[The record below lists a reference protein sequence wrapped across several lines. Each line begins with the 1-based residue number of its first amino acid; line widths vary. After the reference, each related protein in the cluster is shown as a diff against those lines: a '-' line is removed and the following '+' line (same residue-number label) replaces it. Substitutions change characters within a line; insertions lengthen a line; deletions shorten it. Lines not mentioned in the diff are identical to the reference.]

1 MDVEH
6 QGTYWCHVFNDRED
20 QDSEKIEVIIG
31 KEFFCLILVSRF
43 INFFLSIEFIN
54 SIKPST

>member
-6 QGTYWCHVFNDRED
+6 QGTYWCRVFNDRED